1 MDIQIATICDFAA
14 DYNGKMVVSG
24 TIDVLAAPALPI
36 VQPHCCLALRLCIT
50 PEDNGAHK
58 FTVNIIDGDGKSI
71 DAKMPIKADMP
82 VDLPEDV
89 PFLHRNLILN
99 LQGLKF
105 NEVGVYF
112 IDVSIDGDVI
122 QRLPLRIIKVDA
134 KNNQQ
139 PPVA

>member
-1 MDIQIATICDFAA
+1 MDIQIATLCDFAA

-122 QRLPLRIIKVDA
+122 QRLPLRVIKMDA

>member
-1 MDIQIATICDFAA
+1 MDIQIATLCDFAA
-14 DYNGKMVVSG
+14 DYNGKMVISG

-58 FTVNIIDGDGKSI
+58 FTVNIIDGDGKSL
-71 DAKMPIKADMP
+71 DAKMPIKADIP
-82 VDLPEDV
+82 VDLPEEV

-105 NEVGVYF
+105 TEPGVYF
-112 IDVSIDGDVI
+112 IDVSIDEELI
-122 QRLPLRIIKVDA
+122 QRLPLRVVQVDP
-134 KNNQQ
+134 KQEQQ
-139 PPVA
+139 ASAS

>member
-1 MDIQIATICDFAA
+1 
-14 DYNGKMVVSG
+14 MVVSG

-71 DAKMPIKADMP
+71 FAKMPIKADMP

-139 PPVA
+139 PSVA

>member
-1 MDIQIATICDFAA
+1 MDIHIATLCDFAA
-14 DYNGKMVVSG
+14 DYNGKLVISG

-36 VQPHCCLALRLCIT
+36 VQPHCCLVLRLCIT
-50 PEDNGAHK
+50 PEDNGNNK

-82 VDLPEDV
+82 VELPDEV

-105 NEVGVYF
+105 TKTGVYF
-112 IDVSIDGDVI
+112 IDVCIENELI
-122 QRLPLRIIKVDA
+122 QRLPLRVVQIDKNKQNRLPDA
-134 KNNQQ
+134 
-139 PPVA
+139 

>member
-1 MDIQIATICDFAA
+1 MDIQIATLCDFAA

-122 QRLPLRIIKVDA
+122 QRLPLRIIKMDA

>member
-1 MDIQIATICDFAA
+1 MDIQIATLCDFAA

-36 VQPHCCLALRLCIT
+36 VQPHCRLALRLCIT

-105 NEVGVYF
+105 AEVGVYF
-112 IDVSIDGDVI
+112 IDVSIDGEVI
-122 QRLPLRIIKVDA
+122 QRLPLRVIKVDA

>member
-1 MDIQIATICDFAA
+1 MDIQIATLCDFAA

-24 TIDVLAAPALPI
+24 TIDVLAAPALHI

-105 NEVGVYF
+105 AEVGVYF
-112 IDVSIDGDVI
+112 IDVSIDGEVI
-122 QRLPLRIIKVDA
+122 QRLPLRVIKVDA